1 MLHDSDVFISKVE
14 LIMESPTERNKYKGL
29 GSINDR
35 LDFLRNHFIMN
46 EMAIRLLERKYLL
59 SEDSRDDLLSSID
72 DIIKKWDS

>member
-1 MLHDSDVFISKVE
+1 MLHDSDVFMNKVE

-29 GSINDR
+29 DNMNDR

-46 EMAIRLLERKYLL
+46 EMAIRLFERKYLL
-59 SEDSRDDLLSSID
+59 SEKSRDDLLSTID